1 VVVAASACKFQ
12 RPVQFHAK
20 IIGNHRSLPDSRT
33 KAVA

>member
-1 VVVAASACKFQ
+1 VHVNSNA
-12 RPVQFHAK
+12 PVQFHAK